1 MLWNPDQ
8 NLWFFSCHVFDKQRE
23 DSMEQLLDYFP
34 QTHQNC
40 LLSTEKW
47 LESSIKKEE
56 EDKVAGWLWVSF
68 YFSVQIPSAM
78 WELLLVAL
86 STLGMVCKKI
96 THTPTHTCIKRH
108 AGVWHERSQQQRR
121 PLKHSR
127 LAAVCLCAQRRTL
140 VLHDLR
146 KRRDKV
152 CSPLRDG

>member
-8 NLWFFSCHVFDKQRE
+8 NLWFISCHVFDKQRE

-96 THTPTHTCIKRH
+96 THTHPHTHVHKKACRCMTWKKPTAQEAFKTQQVSGSVFVCTEAHV
-108 AGVWHERSQQQRR
+108 GVA
-121 PLKHSR
+121 R
-127 LAAVCLCAQRRTL
+127 LTE
-140 VLHDLR
+140 
-146 KRRDKV
+146 KTW
-152 CSPLRDG
+152 